1 MANQI
6 KVLLKN
12 DVPSLGA
19 GGEVVKVRPGFARNF
34 LLPRGLA
41 VPASAGNLARVEDIK
56 RQVASQAKAEIEA
69 ASAAAAQLS
78 SASVTITRA
87 VGEEGKMYGSVT
99 TKDIEDAFVTTALE
113 MVLIGRHP
121 HMSLWQWESQDDERI
136 AREALAAVELSDF
149 AERRTDTLSG
159 GEQRRVA
166 IAALLAQQPGIF
178 LLDEPTNHLDPHH
191 QLGVLSLFREL
202 ALAGSTVIT
211 TLHDPTLAARFAD
224 RIILLF
230 GDGRWSAGPVREV
243 LTAQSLSAL
252 YNSPMIE
259 IEKDG
264 RRVFVNG

>member
-12 DVPSLGA
+12 DVPSLGT

-99 TKDIEDAFVTTALE
+99 TKDIEDAFAAAGVKVDRRK
-113 MVLIGRHP
+113 MVLPDAIKSVGTFEVPIKLH
-121 HMSLWQWESQDDERI
+121 SSVT
-136 AREALAAVELSDF
+136 A
-149 AERRTDTLSG
+149 TL
-159 GEQRRVA
+159 
-166 IAALLAQQPGIF
+166 
-178 LLDEPTNHLDPHH
+178 
-191 QLGVLSLFREL
+191 
-202 ALAGSTVIT
+202 
-211 TLHDPTLAARFAD
+211 
-224 RIILLF
+224 
-230 GDGRWSAGPVREV
+230 
-243 LTAQSLSAL
+243 
-252 YNSPMIE
+252 
-259 IEKDG
+259 K
-264 RRVFVNG
+264 VNVTKK